1 MIFISPNGF
10 LMQQGEDSKGRSLWV
25 RRVFFSLSIF
35 CNSNNSERGRP
46 NVHLGER
53 EKFGVDKCNWVFCML
68 GS

>member
-10 LMQQGEDSKGRSLWV
+10 LMQQGGGLKGGTIFV
-25 RRVFFSLSIF
+25 GKTRVFSLSIF

-53 EKFGVDKCNWVFCML
+53 EVRGREV
-68 GS
+68 